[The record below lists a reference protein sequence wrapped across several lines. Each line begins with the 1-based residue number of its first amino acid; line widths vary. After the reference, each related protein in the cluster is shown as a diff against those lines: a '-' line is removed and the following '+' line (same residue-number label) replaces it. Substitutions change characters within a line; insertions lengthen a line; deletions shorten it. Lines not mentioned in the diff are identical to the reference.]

1 MSRKSSIRSFDS
13 STEQSIYRVL
23 MLGGPGVGKSA
34 LCSQFL
40 SSEHIN
46 TYESVESSLE
56 KCVVLSVND
65 QECKIVLIDHQHGD
79 MEVENMVQTYSPHAL
94 LVVMAVDDI
103 TSMELADR
111 LLAYIT
117 QEVNME
123 EKAVILVAN
132 KTDLVRNR
140 EVKTAAGKELAIK
153 YNVKYI
159 ETSPGINH
167 NIDELL
173 VGWPS

>member
-1 MSRKSSIRSFDS
+1 
-13 STEQSIYRVL
+13 
-23 MLGGPGVGKSA
+23 
-34 LCSQFL
+34 
-40 SSEHIN
+40 
-46 TYESVESSLE
+46 
-56 KCVVLSVND
+56 
-65 QECKIVLIDHQHGD
+65 
-79 MEVENMVQTYSPHAL
+79 MVQTYSPHAL

-140 EVKTAAGKELAIK
+140 EVKTAAGKKLAIK

-159 ETSPGINH
+159 ETSPGKK
-167 NIDELL
+167 
-173 VGWPS
+173 GTKS